1 MCVCV
6 CVPDELDMI
15 LCGVAIKPI
24 CLSCH
29 AAILWLRGGG
39 AFWSSNVQRPSSDLL
54 SIVFIWY
61 NMCIKVWCYSVNSFR
76 SIYIYFFYDIQCL
89 VMWFIA
95 YHQSASLHHSP
106 FSPSPRF
113 SQEQI
118 GFLLD
123 ELFDETNLEA
133 LARHPFANFVVQH
146 IFEHGMPERKG
157 RCFQMLLPYAPW
169 QLFSN
174 WE

>member
-1 MCVCV
+1 MQQYCGSVGGVHFEAAMC
-6 CVPDELDMI
+6 
-15 LCGVAIKPI
+15 
-24 CLSCH
+24 
-29 AAILWLRGGG
+29 R
-39 AFWSSNVQRPSSDLL
+39 DLL
-54 SIVFIWY
+54 RISCLLYLFGKICVSRY
-61 NMCIKVWCYSVNSFR
+61 GATALTVLEAY
-76 SIYIYFFYDIQCL
+76 IYIDFFYDIQCL